1 MPHSTSRLIIAGWST
16 RAAAQSAQRA
26 GYDVVACDV
35 FLDADTATAAGECRR
50 IADLREVVAATT
62 DLPPTDWLYTGGME
76 NHPPIVAAMNRRHR
90 LLGCDET
97 VLRRV
102 RDPRILQ
109 RVLAD
114 CLAPLPEMRSSVIG
128 LPSDRAWLIKRRSS
142 GGGLGVMPYLPG
154 TSLPRG
160 GYLQEFVA
168 GVSCGA
174 TYLAADGDCRFMGLC
189 RQLTVLHDHD
199 RPYLYGG
206 SIGPLSINPQAKA
219 ILTQLGNRLASEFA
233 LRGLFGVDVILTP
246 DGSIRTLEVNPRY
259 TASMELLERNSG
271 RSLLRLHVQACRDG
285 LLPESIP
292 NSPTIHGKRIIY
304 ADDQAAGEISA
315 DLAAVLV
322 TESQRDLLPQLADLP
337 TAGTRPQPGEPL
349 LTILAD
355 GATPDEVVE
364 RLNQQESRV
373 RRLFAA
379 PRQTV
384 GDSASSRTGSRR
396 RRPSGS
402 GS

>member
-1 MPHSTSRLIIAGWST
+1 MPHSTSRLVIAGWST
-16 RAAAQSAQRA
+16 RAAAQSAQRI

-35 FLDADTATAAGECRR
+35 FLDADTAAAAVECRR
-50 IADLREVVAATT
+50 VADLRKIVAATT
-62 DLPPTDWLYTGGME
+62 DLPPTNWLYTGGIE
-76 NHPPIVAAMNRRHR
+76 NHPAIVAAMNRRHR

-102 RDPRILQ
+102 RDPRVLQ
-109 RVLAD
+109 RVLAASD
-114 CLAPLPEMRSSVIG
+114 APLPEMRTSTNG
-128 LPSDRAWLIKRRSS
+128 LPSDRAWLMKRRSS
-142 GGGLGVMPYLPG
+142 GGGLGVMPYSSG
-154 TSLPRG
+154 TPLPRG
-160 GYLQEFVA
+160 AYLQEFVA

-174 TYLAADGDCRFMGLC
+174 TYLAADGRCRFLGLC
-189 RQLTVLHDHD
+189 RQLPVLNHSD

-206 SIGPLSINPQAKA
+206 SIGPLSVEPRTMR
-219 ILTQLGNRLASEFA
+219 ILTQLGDRLASEFA
-233 LRGLFGVDVILTP
+233 LRGLFGVDVILAT

-271 RSLLRLHVQACRDG
+271 TSLLGLYIQACRDG

-304 ADDQAAGEISA
+304 VDEQLAGDISIE
-315 DLAAVLV
+315 LAAALV
-322 TESQRDLLPQLADLP
+322 MESQRETMPQLADLP
-337 TAGTRPQPGEPL
+337 TAGTRPQTGEPL
-349 LTILAD
+349 LTVFAE
-355 GATPDEVVE
+355 GATPNEVEE

-373 RRLFAA
+373 RWLFTA

-384 GDSASSRTGSRR
+384 DDSASSRTGSRR
-396 RRPSGS
+396 RRPAGS

>member
-1 MPHSTSRLIIAGWST
+1 MPHSPSRLIIAGWST

-35 FLDADTATAAGECRR
+35 FLDADTASSAVECRR
-50 IADLREVVAATT
+50 ISDLREVVAATT

-90 LLGCDET
+90 LLGCDEA

-102 RDPRILQ
+102 RDPRTLQ
-109 RVLAD
+109 RVLAGGV
-114 CLAPLPEMRSSVIG
+114 APLPEMRNSTIG
-128 LPSDRAWLIKRRSS
+128 LPTDRTWLIKRRSS
-142 GGGLGVMPYLPG
+142 GGGLGVIPYLPG

-160 GYLQEFVA
+160 AYLQEFVA

-174 TYLAADGDCRFMGLC
+174 TYLAAEGRCRFLGLC
-189 RQLTVLHDHD
+189 RQLPVLNGHD

-206 SIGPLSINPQAKA
+206 SIGPLSIEPQTKA
-219 ILTQLGNRLASEFA
+219 ILTELGDRLASEFA
-233 LRGLFGVDVILTP
+233 LRGLFGVDVILLA
-246 DGSIRTLEVNPRY
+246 DGSLRTLEVNPRY

-271 RSLLRLHVQACRDG
+271 ISLLGLHVQACREG

-304 ADDQAAGEISA
+304 ADEQLAGEISTE
-315 DLAAVLV
+315 LAAAIL
-322 TESQRDLLPQLADLP
+322 TESKRETMPQLADLP
-337 TAGTRPQPGEPL
+337 TAGTRPRPGEPL
-349 LTILAD
+349 LTVLAD

-364 RLNQQESRV
+364 RLDQQESRV
-373 RRLFAA
+373 QRLFAA
-379 PRQTV
+379 HRQTV
-384 GDSASSRTGSRR
+384 DDSASSRTGSRR
-396 RRPSGS
+396 RRPAGS